1 MTIVNIREAKA
12 SLSRLVAQVEAGEDV
27 VIARDGRPVARLV
40 AIEPP
45 AKREFGTLKGRIKL
59 DDSFFEPLPAHE
71 LDAWDNA

>member
-1 MTIVNIREAKA
+1 M
-12 SLSRLVAQVEAGEDV
+12 
-27 VIARDGRPVARLV
+27 IARDGRPVARLV

-59 DDSFFEPLPAHE
+59 DDSFFEPLPADE